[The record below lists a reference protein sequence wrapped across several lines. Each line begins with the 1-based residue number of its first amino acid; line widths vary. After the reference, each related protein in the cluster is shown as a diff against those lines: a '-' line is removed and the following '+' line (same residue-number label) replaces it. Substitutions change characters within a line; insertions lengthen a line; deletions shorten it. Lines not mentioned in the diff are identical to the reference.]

1 MPVTNN
7 HKKPAGY
14 VVFRTNATDG
24 LKLNTANGKQG
35 ANTIG
40 ETVGEM
46 VISEVMWSVD
56 GTNNW
61 NVKRGSNTV
70 AVFAGSGY
78 HDYQASGMQLEVDV
92 AQRTSNVDITRSGG
106 ANGFI
111 ILKMHKKSGE

>member
-14 VVFRTNATDG
+14 VVFRTTATDG

-35 ANTIG
+35 ANAIG

-78 HDYQASGMQLEVDV
+78 HDYQASGMQLELNA
-92 AQRTSNVDITRSGG
+92 AQRTSNVDITLSGG
-106 ANGFI
+106 NGVI